1 MPTPNDRRNVE
12 GERAGLP
19 LRIQQIQEGLATQR
33 LGKKIHYFLNIDST
47 NSHARELADRGAQEG
62 EVVIAEK
69 QTAGRGRLGREWISP
84 AYANLYCSVILRPKL
99 PPVHAPQV
107 TLMAAVAL
115 ADAVASFLPVAPAIK
130 WPNDILVRGKKLA
143 GILTESSCDS
153 EHLEFV
159 ILGIGVNL
167 NYSEERMPEAI
178 RQRATS
184 LLIAGGKRVQREAF
198 VRRLIQDLDRCYG
211 ILEESGF
218 TALAQRWESRFG
230 LRGRR
235 VQVET
240 LDGVILGSAR
250 GIDQDGALIVEGK
263 DGALQRVVAGD
274 VIPVED

>member
-47 NSHARELADRGAQEG
+47 NSYARELADRGAQEG

-184 LLIAGGKRVQREAF
+184 LLIAGGKKVQREAF

-218 TALAQRWESRFG
+218 TALARRWESRFG

-274 VIPVED
+274 